1 LTVYIRCKS
10 CHGAMWHPGG
20 TAAEECSCG
29 QVYRFRKGLGPAQV
43 KRLGQQAREYAR
55 EQGIDL
61 PAAYS
66 IKLGL
71 LTLEQVRDMGRR
83 PAPADRPE
91 PASEPP
97 NGPASEPAGE
107 PEIQGRKYKYDP
119 AFDQA
124 VADGCLTPGQAFER
138 GKREA
143 LAQRIAE
150 RHGLSMEQ
158 AYKVADNRAPLL
170 AVLREQKDQS
180 QPAVVPM
187 VFTRKARPSWVN
199 RAIAAVG
206 LAAIVMTTWVWY
218 ATRAVPE
225 GSPEAVVAPVLPAMS
240 ETAPRD
246 APPSRDAV
254 LRSATS
260 VRNDGQG
267 RVVQI
272 VGPDPRSVTIAFCE
286 SVGPERRFEVLD
298 VTPSVPPDAGSRL
311 GLIRDLDKNSF
322 QTIPIRRDRETRRWV
337 AGDGLNP
344 IRPSTAPPGV
354 MRALLDR

>member
-1 LTVYIRCKS
+1 MYIRCKS

-20 TAAEECSCG
+20 TTAEACSCG
-29 QVYRFRKGLGPAQV
+29 QVYRFSKSLGAAQV
-43 KRLGQQAREYAR
+43 KRLGQQARDYAR

-71 LTLEQVRDMGRR
+71 LTLEQVRDMGREMR
-83 PAPADRPE
+83 PADHPE
-91 PASEPP
+91 A
-97 NGPASEPAGE
+97 ASEPADV
-107 PEIQGRKYKYDP
+107 PEIQGRKYKYDHG
-119 AFDQA
+119 FDQA

-138 GKREA
+138 GSREA
-143 LAQRIAE
+143 LAQRIAD

-158 AYKVADNRAPLL
+158 AYKVADNRVPLL
-170 AVLREQKDQS
+170 AVLRDQKDES
-180 QPAVVPM
+180 RPAVVPL
-187 VFTRKARPSWVN
+187 VGTRKPRPSWVN
-199 RAIAAVG
+199 RGIAAVG
-206 LAAIVMTTWVWY
+206 LAAIVVTAWVWY
-218 ATRAVPE
+218 ATRAIPE
-225 GSPEAVVAPVLPAMS
+225 GSPEALVAPVLPAMS
-240 ETAPRD
+240 EPTARD
-246 APPSRDAV
+246 APPSREAV

-260 VRNDGQG
+260 VRNDGHG

-298 VTPSVPPDAGSRL
+298 VTPSIPPDAGSRL
-311 GLIRDLDKNSF
+311 GLIRDLDKDSF

-337 AGDGLNP
+337 VGDGLNP
-344 IRPSTAPPGV
+344 IRPHTAPPAV

>member
-1 LTVYIRCKS
+1 
-10 CHGAMWHPGG
+10 MWHPGG
-20 TAAEECSCG
+20 TASEECSCG
-29 QVYRFRKGLGPAQV
+29 QVYRFRKALGEAQV
-43 KRLGQQAREYAR
+43 KRLGAQARDYAR

-71 LTLEQVRDMGRR
+71 LNLEQVRDMGRQ
-83 PAPADRPE
+83 ASPADDPE
-91 PASEPP
+91 
-97 NGPASEPAGE
+97 PASEPAGE
-107 PEIQGRKYKYDP
+107 PEVQGRKYKYDH

-138 GKREA
+138 GNREA
-143 LAQRIAE
+143 LAARIAE

-170 AVLREQKDQS
+170 AVLRDQKDRA
-180 QPAVVPM
+180 QPAAVSLVRP
-187 VFTRKARPSWVN
+187 RKPRPPWVD
-199 RAIAAVG
+199 RGIAAVG
-206 LAAIVMTTWVWY
+206 LAAVVLTAWVWY
-218 ATRAVPE
+218 ATRAIPE
-225 GSPEAVVAPVLPAMS
+225 RSPEAVVAPVLPAMS
-240 ETAPRD
+240 EPAARD

-267 RVVQI
+267 RVIQI
-272 VGPDPRSVTIAFCE
+272 VGPDPRSVAIAFCE
-286 SVGPERRFEVLD
+286 SAGPERRFEVLD